1 MEIQSATVESISIGL
16 PANYKNYL
24 DMPIGVIK
32 YRLKKPE
39 RRIQSADKEIAKKK
53 LK

>member
-1 MEIQSATVESISIGL
+1 MSTKWS
-16 PANYKNYL
+16 
-24 DMPIGVIK
+24 
-32 YRLKKPE
+32 RLALVMKDDLKGEVKITNERVKIIHLKPE